1 MAMGYEERK
10 ARIRYLNDLLTNNRE
25 ELTSRAMLKARL
37 EMYSLSYKKLMIDQI
52 QLKQDILD
60 IKEHRTVA
68 IRAGCDDD
76 LLERANTL
84 LWRCCAMDM
93 SMEKDIETFGGF
105 IKELK
110 EEGE

>member
-1 MAMGYEERK
+1 MTMGYEERE

-25 ELTSRAMLKARL
+25 ELTCRAMLK
-37 EMYSLSYKKLMIDQI
+37 MYSLSYKKLMIDQI
-52 QLKQDILD
+52 QLKQDIMD
-60 IKEHRTVA
+60 IKEQRTAA

-110 EEGE
+110 EERGE